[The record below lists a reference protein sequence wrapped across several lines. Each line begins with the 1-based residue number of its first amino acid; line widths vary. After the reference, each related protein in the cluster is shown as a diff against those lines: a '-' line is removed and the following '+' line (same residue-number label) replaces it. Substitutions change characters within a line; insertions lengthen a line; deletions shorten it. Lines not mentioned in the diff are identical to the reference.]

1 MEILLALALFLQD
14 ADPAAELRKKLDDE
28 KSLPVAQRGLT
39 IAAAGA
45 LRSDPAA
52 LLLGE
57 FYDKEKDAA
66 LRILA
71 IKALFECGTASATK
85 KVASIAGDPKAPSA
99 CRAAALKGL
108 TDAKTK
114 EGLELCKSII
124 KEPAELRID
133 AFNALLR
140 FYPLTD
146 TEKIWRDALAGEIDP
161 IVKGLALTAL
171 APLKEVK
178 LQDFS
183 TKALLNP
190 NEDAPVKY
198 GAIEVLRS
206 SPNLA
211 TTRLFL
217 GLAPSADQTMR
228 RLLSEALGTITEN
241 KWVEEIFGALHHKDP
256 AIRLV
261 AARSLGRLKHERAM
275 AKLEEPLKDPNH
287 EVRAAALESVAER
300 KDKSS
305 EAILQK
311 EAQKSDEDTATL
323 AVALLVQYPSD
334 STKALLLKLASSYKP
349 GVAVPAL
356 EALAELRA
364 PEAFGAFEKALQAK
378 EWPIR
383 VVAIRGLGRLKT
395 KESIDLLVERMP
407 KEEGRVLAEI
417 GDALRASTGK
427 GIGYAPGGWKE
438 WWTAS
443 REAFVFP
450 DGVATAQAAAGMTT
464 YHGVPVLSNRI
475 CFVLDISGS
484 MSEQL
489 GDDTRLGHAKK
500 ELVRVLGALGK
511 EAQADVIFFD
521 DRLEPFAKQLMP
533 VKPNLPKMLA
543 LIQQVKPRGRTNIF
557 DALDLAMQLKEVDT
571 IYFLSDGDPTDGR
584 VIDPA
589 DILREVRRLNR
600 LRQIVIHTVAIPS
613 SPFLKALAEQNGG
626 QYVEVK

>member
-1 MEILLALALFLQD
+1 MGILLAIGLLLQD
-14 ADPAAELRKKLDDE
+14 ADPAADLKKKFDE
-28 KSLPVAQRGLT
+28 EKALTAFQRAPTVAA
-39 IAAAGA
+39 IGA
-45 LRSDPAA
+45 LKSDPAA
-52 LLLGE
+52 QLLGDL
-57 FYDKEKDAA
+57 YDKERDGTV
-66 LRILA
+66 RIQV
-71 IKALFECGTASATK
+71 IKSLLECGTPLSTK
-85 KVASIAGDPKAPSA
+85 KVVSIAGDPKAPSA
-99 CRAAALKGL
+99 SRAAALKGL
-108 TDAKTK
+108 TEAKSK
-114 EGLELCKSII
+114 EGLDLCRAIV
-124 KEPAELRID
+124 KEPVELRVD

-140 FYPLTD
+140 YYPLTE
-146 TEKIWRDALAGEIDP
+146 TEKIWRDALSGEIDP
-161 IVKGLALTAL
+161 IVKGLALYAL

-198 GAIEVLRS
+198 GAIEVLRA
-206 SPNLA
+206 SPNLI

-217 GLAPSADQTMR
+217 SLAPSADATLR
-228 RLLSEALGTITEN
+228 RLLAEALGTITEN
-241 KWVEEIFGALHHKDP
+241 KWVEEIFGALHHKDA

-261 AARSLGRLKHERAM
+261 AARALGRLKHERAM

-287 EVRAAALESVAER
+287 EVRAAALEAIAER

-305 EAILQK
+305 ESILQK
-311 EAQKSDEDTATL
+311 EAQKSEEDTAPL
-323 AVALLVQYPSD
+323 AVALLVQFPSD
-334 STKALLLKLASSYKP
+334 STKAVLLKLASSYKP
-349 GVAVPAL
+349 AVAVPAL

-364 PEAFGAFEKALQAK
+364 PEAFPAFEKALQAK

-383 VVAIRGLGRLKT
+383 VVAIRGLGRLKS

-407 KEEGRVLAEI
+407 KEEGRMLAEI
-417 GDALRASTGK
+417 GDALRAATGK

-443 REAFVFP
+443 RETFVFP

-484 MSEQL
+484 MSEKL
-489 GDDTRLGHAKK
+489 GDDTRLDHAKK
-500 ELVRVLGALGK
+500 ELTRVLGALGK
-511 EAQADVIFFD
+511 DAQADVIFFD

-557 DALDLAMQLKEVDT
+557 DALDLAMQLKDVDT

-584 VIDPA
+584 VIDPS

>member
-1 MEILLALALFLQD
+1 MGILLALGLLLQD
-14 ADPAAELRKKLDDE
+14 TDPSVDLKKKFDEEKALTAPQRAAT
-28 KSLPVAQRGLT
+28 VAA
-39 IAAAGA
+39 IGA
-45 LRSDPAA
+45 LKSDPAVK
-52 LLLGE
+52 LLGE
-57 FYDKEKDAA
+57 IHDKDKDGVVR
-66 LRILA
+66 LQA
-71 IKALFECGTASATK
+71 IKALFECGTPASTK
-85 KVASIAGDPKAPSA
+85 KLVAIAGDLKAPSA
-99 CRAAALKGL
+99 SRAMVLKGL
-108 TDAKTK
+108 TETKSK
-114 EGLELCKSII
+114 EGLDLCKAIV
-124 KEPAELRID
+124 KEPTELRVD
-133 AFNALLR
+133 AFAALLHC
-140 FYPLTD
+140 YPLADAERT
-146 TEKIWRDALAGEIDP
+146 WRDALTDIDP
-161 IVKGLALTAL
+161 IVKGLALYAL

-198 GAIEVLRS
+198 GAIEVLRA

-217 GLAPSADQTMR
+217 GLAPAADATMR

-241 KWVEEIFGALHHKDP
+241 KWVEEIYGALHHKDP
-256 AIRLV
+256 AIRIV
-261 AARSLGRLKHERAM
+261 ATRALGRLKHEKAM

-287 EVRAAALESVAER
+287 EVRGAALESIAER

-311 EAQKSDEDTATL
+311 EAQKGEEDTATI
-323 AVALLVQYPSD
+323 AVSLLVHYPSD
-334 STKALLLKLASSYKP
+334 ATKALLLKLAANYKP
-349 GVAVPAL
+349 AVAVPAL

-364 PEAFGAFEKALQAK
+364 TEAFPAFEKALQAK

-407 KEEGRVLAEI
+407 KEEGRLLAEV
-417 GDALRASTGK
+417 GDALRAATGK

-438 WWTAS
+438 WWTAN
-443 REAFVFP
+443 REAFIFP

-484 MSEQL
+484 MSEKL
-489 GDDTRLGHAKK
+489 GDDTRLDHAKK
-500 ELVRVLGALGK
+500 ELMRVLNALGK
-511 EAQADVIFFD
+511 DAQADVVFFD
-521 DRLEPFAKQLMP
+521 DRIEPFAKQLMP
-533 VKPNLPKMLA
+533 VKPNLSKMLA

-557 DALDLAMQLKEVDT
+557 DALDLAMQLKDVDT
-571 IYFLSDGDPTDGR
+571 IYFLSDGDPSDGR
-584 VIDPA
+584 VIEPS
-589 DILREVRRLNR
+589 DILREVKRLNR
-600 LRQIVIHTVAIPS
+600 LRQIVIHTIAIPS
-613 SPFLKALAEQNGG
+613 SPFLKSLAEQNGG